1 MLCLARIFQRFELR
15 LDAER
20 HTGPLDLRSSE
31 CEICRRLPIGHSRMR
46 SRCSPALLAM
56 THRPRLKL
64 AAVAWVQA

>member
-31 CEICRRLPIGHSRMR
+31 CESCPGFR
-46 SRCSPALLAM
+46 SATGGRG
-56 THRPRLKL
+56 
-64 AAVAWVQA
+64 AVARLHC